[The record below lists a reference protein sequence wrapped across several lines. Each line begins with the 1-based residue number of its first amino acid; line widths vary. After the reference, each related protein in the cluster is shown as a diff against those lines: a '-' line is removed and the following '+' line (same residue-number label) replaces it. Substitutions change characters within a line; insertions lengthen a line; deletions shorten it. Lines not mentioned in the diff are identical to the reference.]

1 MRLGHVARKSRST
14 IAALSRL
21 EARRTTANNRSTL
34 AFADRLSFC
43 DKWNPPDKRIFS
55 LVAGAGLCDPIGRY
69 MYLFKRLAA
78 VSEGVLAN

>member
-1 MRLGHVARKSRST
+1 VRLGHVARKSRST

-21 EARRTTANNRSTL
+21 EARRTSANNRSTL
-34 AFADRLSFC
+34 GFADRPSFC